1 LRLPDLRDAVV
12 PQEKVEGYL
21 LSLTHPVGRFKA
33 RFFAHF
39 GFSASSWQALADALL
54 RHAEANEVV
63 ESDDTEFGTRYT
75 VDGLLEAP
83 DGRRPRVRVVWFVE
97 RDETAPRLVTAY
109 PR

>member
-1 LRLPDLRDAVV
+1 MKLPHLGNAVV
-12 PQEKVEGYL
+12 TQDKVEGYL

-33 RFFAHF
+33 RFFARF
-39 GFSASSWQALADALL
+39 GFSAGFWEALADALL

-63 ESDDTEFGTRYT
+63 ESDDTELGTRYT
-75 VDGLLEAP
+75 VEGPLEAP
-83 DGRRPRVRVVWFVE
+83 DGRRPMVRVVWCVE